1 MRAATEMVKTPA
13 SQRRWLAGLW
23 RRCPRPM
30 GWALLAPVIVG
41 VLFIAQAYLL
51 AQVLDAAI
59 RLEQPM
65 GTLGGAI
72 GGVAALIVIRG
83 FVSWSGGRSARRAV
97 EQTKDETRAQVFA
110 PRVRQG

>member
-65 GTLGGAI
+65 GTLGGAV
-72 GGVAALIVIRG
+72 GGVAAFIEILSLL
-83 FVSWSGGRSARRAV
+83 SWPEQRWASRAV
-97 EQTKDETRAQVFA
+97 DK
-110 PRVRQG
+110 